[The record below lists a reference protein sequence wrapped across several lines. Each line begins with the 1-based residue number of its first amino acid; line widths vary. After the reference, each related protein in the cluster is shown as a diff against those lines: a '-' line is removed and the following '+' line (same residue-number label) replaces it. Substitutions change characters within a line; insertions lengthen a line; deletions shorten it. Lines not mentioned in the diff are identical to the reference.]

1 MLAFLL
7 MHLYGKINLVEFSTI
22 EKAAASLKTGEAV
35 IFPTDTVYGLGV
47 LPSAAASPALLFELK
62 KRPQDKPVAWL
73 VGGVS
78 DLARY
83 GQNVPEYALDLA
95 KEHWPGAL
103 TLIVNASAQVPSA
116 YSSDANTIGLRMPNN
131 ATALQLIELAGAP
144 LATTSANISGK
155 PAPANVEEL
164 DSELCGRVTCVVSG
178 EECEVGI
185 ASTVVDC
192 TGDEPVVLRQGS
204 IVIE

>member
-1 MLAFLL
+1 M
-7 MHLYGKINLVEFSTI
+7 EFSTI

-47 LPSAAASPALLFELK
+47 LPSAADSPSLLFELK
-62 KRPQDKPVAWL
+62 ERPQDKPVAWL
-73 VGGVS
+73 VGRVE

-83 GQNVPEYALDLA
+83 GENIPEYALDLA
-95 KEHWPGAL
+95 KKHWPGAL

-116 YSSDANTIGLRMPNN
+116 YSSDANTIGLRMPNS

-155 PAPANVEEL
+155 PAPACAGDL
-164 DSELCGRVTCVVSG
+164 DQELCNRVACIVYG
-178 EECEVGI
+178 NECEVGI

-204 IVIE
+204 VVVG